1 MTTSREAERL
11 ISRAE
16 ILERAG
22 SWLRRPVAYSQNKF
36 HANEYGIYRADC
48 SGYVS
53 MTWGLPGKPT
63 DRHGGLDTAGLAG
76 VSVEV
81 SSGELAAGDV
91 LIRAEG
97 TNLTRHVVLF
107 AGWADEAGEK
117 YWGYEQAGGTRTALR
132 LVSYPYETSPELYVP
147 RRYLHVVDE

>member
-1 MTTSREAERL
+1 ML

-16 ILERAG
+16 IIERAE
-22 SWLRRPVAYSQNKF
+22 SWLRRPVPYGQHKF

-53 MTWGLPGKPT
+53 MAWGLPGKPP
-63 DRHGGLDTAGLAG
+63 DRHGGLDTVGLAG

-81 SSGELAAGDV
+81 AKGELALGDV
-91 LIRAEG
+91 LIRSDG
-97 TNLTRHVVLF
+97 TRETRHVVLF

-117 YWGYEQAGGTRTALR
+117 YWGYEQAGGACTALR
-132 LVSYPYETSPELYVP
+132 LVSYPYETSSELYVP
-147 RRYLHVVDE
+147 RRYVNVAE